1 MRFGF
6 RKRLPASLKLE
17 QAELV
22 LAVLDASDLASPSSR
37 DFLDTVV
44 DPLARRDLTERG
56 QRLLLV
62 LNKSDLL
69 PAEGPYPGPGPHPH
83 LLLSCLTGAGLDGLL
98 AALQK
103 ELAVLCGDPSTG
115 PPLLTRARHHHH
127 LQCCLDALGH
137 YKGAVDLA
145 LAAEA
150 LRVARRHL
158 IQLTGGGGSQEIL
171 DVIFQDFCVGK

>member
-1 MRFGF
+1 M
-6 RKRLPASLKLE
+6 
-17 QAELV
+17 
-22 LAVLDASDLASPSSR
+22 LDASDLASPSSR

-44 DPLARRDLTERG
+44 DPVARRDLTERG

-69 PAEGPYPGPGPHPH
+69 PAEGPHPGPGPHPH

-98 AALQK
+98 AALQQ